1 MSNVDPN
8 TPSAVAAGWYPDPSG
23 AAGLRWWD
31 GARWTEHTQAHAPA
45 APLAAQPAAQPQY
58 GQQQYGQQ
66 QYAAQPGHAA
76 QPGYTSPAPFAAQA
90 AQPLAPIPADAPVYG
105 PFIWIITLLPAI
117 SLLLLPLSLSGVQSA
132 MNSAFVDAYSG
143 SSGYGSTSLQ
153 LQLTE
158 AAMNIASLLIYAAGV
173 VLAFFDRRWLIRRGI
188 VPAFHWAFAF
198 IPAPVYPIGRSLQ
211 VRRRS
216 GRGIAPMWVA
226 IGLFALSFI
235 IGIAVFIWVMNL
247 MFGMMGSIDPSLG
260 YTGT

>member
-8 TPSAVAAGWYPDPSG
+8 TPSTVAAGWYPDPSG

-31 GARWTEHTQAHAPA
+31 GVRWTEHTQAHTPA
-45 APLAAQPAAQPQY
+45 APVAAQPAVQPQY
-58 GQQQYGQQ
+58 GQQAHYGQ
-66 QYAAQPGHAA
+66 

-90 AQPLAPIPADAPVYG
+90 AQPAAPIPAEAPVYG

-143 SSGYGSTSLQ
+143 SGGYGSTSLQ

-235 IGIAVFIWVMNL
+235 IGIVVFIWVMNL
-247 MFGMMGSIDPSLG
+247 MFGMMGSLDPSMG

>member
-31 GARWTEHTQAHAPA
+31 GARWTEHTQAQAPA
-45 APLAAQPAAQPQY
+45 APVASAAPQY
-58 GQQQYGQQ
+58 GQQAQYGQ
-66 QYAAQPGHAA
+66 

-90 AQPLAPIPADAPVYG
+90 AQPAAPIPADAPVYG

-132 MNSAFVDAYSG
+132 MNSAFVDGYSG
-143 SSGYGSTSLQ
+143 YNGMSGYGSTPLQ

-158 AAMNIASLLIYAAGV
+158 AAMNIFSLLIYAAGV

-235 IGIAVFIWVMNL
+235 IGIVVFIWVMNL
-247 MFGMMGSIDPSLG
+247 MFGMMSSIDPSLG